1 MSLALTCSWTGCPFA
16 LLNVLCASLHHNPPG
31 HEPSRAFLSRVSLFI
46 FSQRAGISLV
56 AFRVL

>member
-16 LLNVLCASLHHNPPG
+16 LLNVLCASLYDDPPG

-46 FSQRAGISLV
+46 F
-56 AFRVL
+56 